1 MIIVSNPCK
10 QNNPLE
16 LSQADGS
23 FCMQR
28 QEEEGSGGML
38 TRICQR
44 CGKKVVQG
52 QRCDC
57 YVRPGRRD
65 EKDHAFYSSA
75 MWKKIAKAA
84 RQRAQYLDEYELAYR
99 GRLTAGTIVHHIFT
113 VKERPDMMLSL
124 DNLIVVSR
132 KTHDMIHDAYAK
144 GDREA
149 RLMRDKLLAIRR
161 GGRG

>member
-1 MIIVSNPCK
+1 
-10 QNNPLE
+10 
-16 LSQADGS
+16 
-23 FCMQR
+23 MQR

-75 MWKKIAKAA
+75 MWKKVAKAA

-132 KTHDMIHDAYAK
+132 KTHDMIHDAYSK
-144 GDREA
+144 GEQEA
-149 RLMRDKLLAIRR
+149 RLMREKLLAIRR
-161 GGRG
+161 GGGG

>member
-1 MIIVSNPCK
+1 MKRINEESYPK
-10 QNNPLE
+10 Q
-16 LSQADGS
+16 DGS

-75 MWKKIAKAA
+75 MWKKVAKAA

-99 GRLTAGTIVHHIFT
+99 GRLTAGTIVHHIYT
-113 VKERPDMMLSL
+113 IQERPDLMLSL

-132 KTHDMIHDAYAK
+132 KTHDMIHEAYAK
-144 GDREA
+144 GGDELDSMRA
-149 RLMRDKLLAIRR
+149 RLMAVRKK
-161 GGRG
+161 